1 MRTYRL
7 RAAIWRT
14 TRDLAS
20 TFAVNAGT
28 IREIGLSPGT
38 TAGLATTTGGGADG
52 AFAPS
57 VAGAAPNIEM
67 SGKRGD
73 SDEFRPG
80 DVGDRSESADA
91 TEMSAPVE
99 DRTVATVGA
108 LLVRGMVSTAL
119 EVILVLGRVDMRAA
133 YFRYGSIKL

>member
-1 MRTYRL
+1 
-7 RAAIWRT
+7 
-14 TRDLAS
+14 
-20 TFAVNAGT
+20 
-28 IREIGLSPGT
+28 
-38 TAGLATTTGGGADG
+38 
-52 AFAPS
+52 
-57 VAGAAPNIEM
+57 M

-119 EVILVLGRVDMRAA
+119 EVILVLGRV
-133 YFRYGSIKL
+133 